1 LRLRRVKYGITVVD
15 RNIGNCYSGMQDDA
29 GRDMQRSPWMS
40 TPVDPPESKNVYF
53 NNPES
58 GAETAR
64 LLDQDRLITS
74 GMGGLFSER
83 ENLSGIH
90 RILDVACG
98 PGGWA
103 QEVAFAYPEI
113 EVVGFDISRAMIDY
127 ANAFARVQGL
137 NNLSFLV
144 MDVQQPLEFVDAS
157 FDLVNARFLNFLP
170 AAAWPKLMQELQR
183 ITRPGG
189 TIRLTESEWWYFSSS
204 PALESLNSMLIRA
217 LKVQG
222 ESFSQSGRFTGVLP
236 MLGRFLLDAGCVNI
250 KHKSHVIDYSSGSEA
265 HEGFRQDSAV
275 VFKLFQPFI
284 IRMGVATRE
293 ELDQLYHQM
302 TFEMMKEDFR
312 GLMFPLTAWGEKH

>member
-1 LRLRRVKYGITVVD
+1 MT
-15 RNIGNCYSGMQDDA
+15 A
-29 GRDMQRSPWMS
+29 
-40 TPVDPPESKNVYF
+40 PVDPPDSKNVYF

-64 LLDQDRLITS
+64 LLDQDRLITR

-83 ENLSGIH
+83 ETLSGIQ

-137 NNLSFLV
+137 HNLSFQV
-144 MDVQQPLEFVDAS
+144 MDILQP
-157 FDLVNARFLNFLP
+157 LNFLP
-170 AAAWPKLMQELQR
+170 AAVWPKLVQELHR

-189 TIRLTESEWWYFSSS
+189 IIRLTESEWWYYSSS
-204 PALESLNSMLIRA
+204 PALESLNSILIRA

-236 MLGRFLLDAGCVNI
+236 MLGRFLLDSGCVNI
-250 KHKSHVIDYSSGSEA
+250 KHKSHVIDYSSGSEVY
-265 HEGFRQDSAV
+265 EGFRRDAAA

-284 IRMGVATRE
+284 VRLAVATQE
-293 ELDQLYHQM
+293 ELDQLYQQM
-302 TFEMMKEDFR
+302 TFEMMKNDFR
-312 GLMFPLTAWGEKH
+312 GLMFPLTVWGEKP